1 MLGMTWLLF
10 ALGGYLC
17 NAVAVTVDT
26 AVLRRSVPQPV
37 RYATYVGLASIF
49 AFVLA
54 PWGFSLPP
62 LTWVCLSVL
71 AGLVFL
77 GSIMFVFRLLQRFEP
92 SRVVPVYGALVVITL
107 LAAERYALATRFTA
121 ADLLAAGL
129 LVAGTFFLT
138 HRRGK
143 SAATYG
149 FATLVVAA
157 GAASAL
163 YFFLAK
169 LVFAELGFING
180 FIWTRLGAFAGAVVL
195 WLALHRFWESRRQ
208 SAQISVWLGAVVL
221 GNRLVAGTGS
231 VLVNAAVA
239 LASPALVN
247 ALRGVEFAFLFLI
260 VLGLSVAAPRLLAEE
275 LRAASILEK
284 VAGLAAVGAGLAI
297 LTVATA

>member
-1 MLGMTWLLF
+1 MTWLLF
-10 ALGGYLC
+10 VLGGYFC

-26 AVLRRSVPQPV
+26 VVLRRSVPEPV

-54 PWGFSLPP
+54 PWGFSVPP
-62 LTWVCLSVL
+62 SIWVVLSVL

-77 GSIMFVFRLLQRFEP
+77 GSIMFIFRLLQRFEP
-92 SRVVPVYGALVVITL
+92 SRVVPIYGALVVVIL
-107 LAAERYALATRFTA
+107 LVIERYALVTQFTA

-129 LVAGTFFLT
+129 LVIGTFFLT

-143 SAATYG
+143 PTAVAG
-149 FATLVVAA
+149 FALLVAVA
-157 GAASAL
+157 GLASAL

-180 FIWTRLGAFAGAVVL
+180 FIWTRLGAFAGAVTL
-195 WLALHRFWESRRQ
+195 WLALRRFWKRGRQ
-208 SAQISVWLGAVVL
+208 PKETTVWLGAVVL
-221 GNRLVAGTGS
+221 GNRLIAGTGS
-231 VLVNAAVA
+231 LLVNAAVA

-260 VLGLSVAAPRLLAEE
+260 VLGLSVVAPRLLTED
-275 LRAASILEK
+275 LRAASILNK
-284 VAGLAAVGAGLAI
+284 VAGLAAVGAGLAM
-297 LTVATA
+297 LTTAAV